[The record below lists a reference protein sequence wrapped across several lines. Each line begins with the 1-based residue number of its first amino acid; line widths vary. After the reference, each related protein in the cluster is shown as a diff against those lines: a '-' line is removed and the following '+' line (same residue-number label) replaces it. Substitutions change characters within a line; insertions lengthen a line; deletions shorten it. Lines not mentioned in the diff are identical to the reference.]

1 MQVERTGMEAHAG
14 NPTNPTDLSD
24 LTGRAFEAT
33 NTLQKR
39 QCWQLSGGEK
49 TPKVMQNIRN
59 KGVKL
64 FQAEW
69 ELHPATRIMFFFPL
83 KG

>member
-14 NPTNPTDLSD
+14 NPTNPTDLRD
-24 LTGRAFEAT
+24 LTGRVFEAT
-33 NTLQKR
+33 NTLQER

-49 TPKVMQNIRN
+49 HTKSDAKYKEQRREVVPGRVGIAPSNADY
-59 KGVKL
+59 V
-64 FQAEW
+64 
-69 ELHPATRIMFFFPL
+69 FFLL